1 MISAAHFNLAATA
14 LQEERTNDAI
24 RELDEVLK
32 EDPNDDLARRSRELA
47 VRYNNEPKDLL
58 YRIYVK
64 YLPLRQ
70 AV

>member
-1 MISAAHFNLAATA
+1 M
-14 LQEERTNDAI
+14 EDAI
-24 RELDEVLK
+24 KSFDEVLK

-47 VRYNNEPKDLL
+47 ERYRDQPRDLL

-70 AV
+70 PSI